1 VDSLQPLLKQATDL
15 GLAGEYAVQDAAL
28 RLKHVQSLIE
38 LRDRIRMAV
47 ELCSPSKMKSS
58 MAERARLVR
67 LYGPDLLL
75 EEEKAVLGLMRML
88 SYQHRI
94 DSTQLN
100 ANTISLRSAS
110 IVMAH
115 DKSMSQEQ
123 ESSIGAQEGDV
134 FLPPFVHQLLERLRL
149 LTLSSS
155 EEYKA
160 AMEKWTKAVPDELRR
175 AFYMRIYKW
184 VVAFATWRSSDPSG
198 GAALKTKDV
207 PATTAGDHHA
217 PSSSSST
224 VAVFSPSKH
233 TGRSDRLSVG
243 PQHGPNHN
251 HRPSP
256 STAYATR
263 QARSK
268 VVAHEALKKGKQ
280 VLHVEF
286 SPQADAKL
294 DESLKEIAKF
304 RKKVGQIASTFSG

>member
-1 VDSLQPLLKQATDL
+1 
-15 GLAGEYAVQDAAL
+15 
-28 RLKHVQSLIE
+28 
-38 LRDRIRMAV
+38 
-47 ELCSPSKMKSS
+47 

-155 EEYKA
+155 EG
-160 AMEKWTKAVPDELRR
+160 RR
-175 AFYMRIYKW
+175 
-184 VVAFATWRSSDPSG
+184 
-198 GAALKTKDV
+198 L
-207 PATTAGDHHA
+207 
-217 PSSSSST
+217 
-224 VAVFSPSKH
+224 
-233 TGRSDRLSVG
+233 
-243 PQHGPNHN
+243 
-251 HRPSP
+251 
-256 STAYATR
+256 
-263 QARSK
+263 
-268 VVAHEALKKGKQ
+268 
-280 VLHVEF
+280 
-286 SPQADAKL
+286 
-294 DESLKEIAKF
+294 
-304 RKKVGQIASTFSG
+304 